1 MPRKR
6 VSDATYRT
14 AVASVMKQTTLQ
26 MSIWNSKRDYKL
38 LFTISI
44 NMGRFNGYKL
54 TRQPN
59 ILPPLFNRKEQEV
72 QQFNEIY
79 GKDYKEAVRGI
90 YSHKLAGNK

>member
-1 MPRKR
+1 
-6 VSDATYRT
+6 
-14 AVASVMKQTTLQ
+14 
-26 MSIWNSKRDYKL
+26 
-38 LFTISI
+38 
-44 NMGRFNGYKL
+44 MGRFNGYKL